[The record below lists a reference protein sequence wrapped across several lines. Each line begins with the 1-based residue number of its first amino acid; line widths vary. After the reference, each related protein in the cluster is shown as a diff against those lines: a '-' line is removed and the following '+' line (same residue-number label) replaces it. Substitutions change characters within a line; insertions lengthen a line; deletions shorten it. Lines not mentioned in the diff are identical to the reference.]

1 MSESKRLPPQFGEW
15 IDRGSPVRFTFEG
28 AACEGFAGDTVSSA
42 LHAGGA
48 LMLGR
53 SFKYHRPRGVH
64 SLANHDVNAMFED
77 GTDTNIRADVTAVRD
92 GAEYRAVNTVGGL
105 ANDRLRI
112 MDAFSRFLPVGFY
125 YKTFHRPM
133 SLFPFWERQL
143 RSAAGLGKIDGN
155 HKRNRTPKRYDWCDV
170 LVIGAGPSGL
180 SAAIAAA
187 RAGASV
193 VCVDENARPGGTLS
207 YAYGSEPAAQG
218 RLDELLKAAAS
229 LPNLSIRCNTLA
241 AGYYADHWVALVDG
255 GKMTKMRTRAV
266 VFAQG
271 AAEQPS
277 VFRHNDLPG
286 VMLASGAQRLL
297 RRYSVRPFESPLVV
311 TANADGYRAAL
322 DFASI
327 GIHVAGIVDLRPDG
341 EPSDLDER
349 VKAAHITI
357 HHGQAVYEAVPRDGL
372 VGIKAAVVCPLDKQ
386 GELDTDDGLTIACDG
401 IAMSVGWA
409 GADGLLYQAG
419 GRMKYSDEFEQFV
432 PETMPAGVFAAGRV
446 NGVFALDQKLIDGER
461 AGLSAAKYLGLSS
474 PSTLPEARRGP
485 RSTHPYPI
493 FYHPKGKAFID
504 LDEDVQL
511 KDLVNAETE
520 GFDNIELLKRY
531 TTFGMGPSQ
540 GKIANANTVR
550 VLARLR
556 KQSVG
561 ETGVP
566 TSRPFWHPVRMDA
579 LAGRGFHPHR
589 HTPMHSFHESH
600 GAVFMLAGDWQRPAY
615 YARPGR
621 SREECITTEVEA
633 VRHQVGMIDVGTLGK
648 IEISGPDAGAFLER
662 IYTGRFTNLKVGS
675 TRYALMCDE
684 SGVVIDDGVVA
695 RLGEDRFYAT
705 TTTSAAA
712 SVYREMQRYAIVW
725 GMNLTLVN
733 ATGLYGGMNLAGPFA
748 RRVLQPLTD
757 IDASETAFPYMG
769 MREGTLADVPA
780 RFLRVGFVGELGYE
794 VHVPANCAKHAWDAL
809 VSAGGAFG
817 IRPFGVEAQ
826 RVLRLEK
833 GHAIVSQDTDG
844 LTNPF
849 EAGME
854 WAIKDDKPFFIGQ
867 RSLRIIKKRPIARRL
882 VAFSLGAG
890 YHGNMPKEC
899 HLVIDHGKII
909 GRVTSIAI
917 SPTLHEPIGLA
928 FMPAEK
934 AAVGTP
940 FSIRIDDGEM
950 VAARVV
956 KAPFYDPHAARQ
968 KM

>member
-1 MSESKRLPPQFGEW
+1 MSDSKRLPPQSGEW
-15 IDRGSPVRFTFEG
+15 INRDAPVRFTFEG
-28 AACEGFAGDTVSSA
+28 VSREGFAGDTISSA
-42 LHAGGA
+42 LHADGA

-92 GAEYRAVNTVGGL
+92 GADYRAVNTMGGL

-112 MDAFSRFLPVGFY
+112 MDSLSRFLPVGFY
-125 YKTFHRPM
+125 YKTFHRPLR
-133 SLFPFWERQL
+133 LFPFWERQL
-143 RSAAGLGKIDGN
+143 RSAAGLGKIDGRR
-155 HKRNRTPKRYDWCDV
+155 KRNRTHKRYDWCDV

-207 YAYGSEPAAQG
+207 YAYGSEPSARG
-218 RLDELLKAAAS
+218 RLDDLLKIAGT
-229 LPNLSIRCNTLA
+229 LPKLSIRCGTLA

-255 GKMTKMRTRAV
+255 DKMTKMRAGAV

-297 RRYSVRPFESPLVV
+297 RRYSVRPFEAPLIV
-311 TANADGYRAAL
+311 TANSDGYRAAL
-322 DFASI
+322 DFAGA
-327 GIHVAGIVDLRPDG
+327 GIHVAGIVDLRPEG
-341 EPSDLDER
+341 EPTDLAAR
-349 VKAAHITI
+349 AKAQHITI
-357 HHGQAVYEAVPRDGL
+357 HNGRAVYEAVPRDGL
-372 VGIKAAVVCPLDKQ
+372 VGISAAVVCPLDEQ
-386 GELDTDDGLTIACDG
+386 GHLDTSKGATLACDG

-419 GRMKYSDEFEQFV
+419 GRMTYSDELEQFV
-432 PETMPAGVFAAGRV
+432 PGTMPAGVFAAGRT

-461 AGLSAAKYLGLSS
+461 AGLAAAKHAGFSS
-474 PSTLPEARRGP
+474 PMALPEAKRGP

-511 KDLVNAETE
+511 KDLINADSE

-540 GKIANANTVR
+540 GKIANTNTTR
-550 VLARLR
+550 VLAKLR

-561 ETGVP
+561 ATGMP
-566 TSRPFWHPVRMDA
+566 TSRPFWHPVKMDV
-579 LAGRGFHPHR
+579 LGGRGFHPHR
-589 HTPMHSFHESH
+589 HTPMHGFHASQ

-615 YARPGR
+615 YARPGQ
-621 SREECITTEVEA
+621 SREMCITAEVEA
-633 VRHQVGMIDVGTLGK
+633 VRKQLGIIDVGTLGK
-648 IEISGPDAGAFLER
+648 IEVSGPDAGAFLER
-662 IYTGRFTNLKVGS
+662 VYTGKFANLKVGS

-684 SGVVIDDGVVA
+684 SGVVIDDGVIA
-695 RLGEDRFYAT
+695 RLSDDRFYAT

-712 SVYREMQRYAIVW
+712 SVYREMQRYAVIW
-725 GMNLTLVN
+725 GMNITLVN
-733 ATGLYGGMNLAGPFA
+733 ATGLYGGMNLAGPYA
-748 RRVLQPLTD
+748 RRVLQPLVD
-757 IDASETAFPYMG
+757 IDLSESAFPYMG
-769 MREGTLADVPA
+769 MREGTLAGVPA

-794 VHVPANCAKHAWDAL
+794 VHVPANCARHAWDAL
-809 VSAGGAFG
+809 IEAGGAFA

-826 RVLRLEK
+826 RILRLEK

-854 WAIKDDKPFFIGQ
+854 WAIKDDKPFFVGQ
-867 RSLRIIKKRPIARRL
+867 RSLRILKRRPIARKL
-882 VAFSLGAG
+882 VAFSLGAD

-899 HLVIDHGKII
+899 HLVIDQSKII
-909 GRVTSIAI
+909 GRVTSIAL
-917 SPTLHEPIGLA
+917 SPTLGEPIGLA
-928 FMPAEK
+928 FMPTEK
-934 AAVGTP
+934 AAVGTA
-940 FSIRIDDGEM
+940 FSIRIEGGEM

-956 KAPFYDPHAARQ
+956 ASPFYDPHGQRQ